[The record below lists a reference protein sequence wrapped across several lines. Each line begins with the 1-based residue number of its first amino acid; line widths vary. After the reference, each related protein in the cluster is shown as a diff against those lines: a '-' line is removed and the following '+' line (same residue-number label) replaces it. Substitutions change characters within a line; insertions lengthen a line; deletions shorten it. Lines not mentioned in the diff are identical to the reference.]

1 MRKKAEGW
9 MNLTRVAF
17 GEILDNFR
25 DKQFEQ
31 LGKSTDPLDL

>member
-1 MRKKAEGW
+1 